1 MPPGK
6 AARGRLL
13 RPSTWK
19 QEDGMRARDARTP
32 TPHAVALPRS
42 WGNPDTAENKAQK
55 SPSALFCDLM
65 STVYFYG
72 NLAQLSNLWQV
83 SQDHSTGVLGRHGNA
98 LRMGEAL

>member
-42 WGNPDTAENKAQK
+42 WGNPDTATTQQVCSEDMETLCEWEKLCEKWNSK
-55 SPSALFCDLM
+55 SQTHCAG
-65 STVYFYG
+65 STHDTGYHSSSVPACRLPQ
-72 NLAQLSNLWQV
+72 NL
-83 SQDHSTGVLGRHGNA
+83 D
-98 LRMGEAL
+98 